1 MIANPKQTI
10 VTQKDRMNAPT
21 SSSIGALG
29 NRRLFA
35 DPAYHFQALRVL
47 NEVANDGADVT
58 ECLETI
64 GLIHGGDASGWYDAW
79 ATTAKRN
86 VARAEGA
93 RDQISKGLAYLR
105 AHNYWRTAEF
115 LLKPDDL
122 RRPPAWT
129 SQVDAF
135 DRGLEALGIAHERTS
150 VPYEKGAL
158 RAIFYPGPAG
168 WETKPLIVFVGGEDS
183 TLEELYFVLVPAAYR
198 RGYGVLTYEGPGQGA
213 ALREHGLYFTPEW
226 EKPNAAV
233 FDAYLG
239 THAKPPSIVLIG
251 MSMGGYLAPR
261 AAAFESRID
270 GVVSFDVLYDLA
282 DIARHFVTLAR
293 DPATSASPSV
303 SGTIDSVR
311 WTFGARTLEELLDR
325 TSAYRLADVAVQ
337 ISCDVLVLAGTE
349 DEFVPVAQV
358 AEYVAALT
366 GARSVEKAIYDRA
379 SGGAEHCQEGAST
392 LWHETFFD
400 WLLRRFPGL
409 PSSP

>member
-282 DIARHFVTLAR
+282 DIVRHFVTLAR

>member
-1 MIANPKQTI
+1 MT
-10 VTQKDRMNAPT
+10 TQ
-21 SSSIGALG
+21 GFFG

-35 DPAYHFQALRVL
+35 DSGYHFQALRVL
-47 NEVANDGADVT
+47 NEVANGGADVT
-58 ECLETI
+58 EILETI
-64 GLIHGGDASGWYDAW
+64 GVIHGGDAIGWYDAW
-79 ATTAKRN
+79 AATAKRN
-86 VARAEGA
+86 IARAEA
-93 RDQISKGLAYLR
+93 TCDQVSKGLAYLR

-115 LLKPDDL
+115 LLKPQDI
-122 RRPPAWT
+122 RRPSAWT

-135 DRGLEALGIAHERTS
+135 DRGLQALGVAHERTS
-150 VPYEKGAL
+150 VAYEKGAL

-168 WETKPLIVFVGGEDS
+168 WEIKPLIVFVGGEDS
-183 TLEELYFVLVPAAYR
+183 TLEELYFELVPAAHR

-213 ALREHGLYFTPEW
+213 ALREHGLFFMPEW

-261 AAAFESRID
+261 AAAFEPRID

-293 DPATSASPSV
+293 DPATSGNSGV
-303 SGTIDSVR
+303 SGIIDSVR
-311 WTFGARTLEELLDR
+311 WTFGVQTVEEILDR
-325 TSAYRLADVAVQ
+325 TSAYSLADVAVQ

-349 DEFVPVAQV
+349 DEFVPVTQV
-358 AEYVAALT
+358 AAYVAALT

-400 WLLRRFPGL
+400 WLLRRFPQI
-409 PSSP
+409 PDTPRQH

>member
-1 MIANPKQTI
+1 MIVNPKPMMTAQQDLAN
-10 VTQKDRMNAPT
+10 VPT
-21 SSSIGALG
+21 NGSSGSLG

-47 NEVANDGADVT
+47 NEVANGGADVT

-64 GLIHGGDASGWYDAW
+64 GVIHGGDAGGWYDAW
-79 ATTAKRN
+79 AATAKRN

-93 RDQISKGLAYLR
+93 RDQVSKGLAYLR
-105 AHNYWRTAEF
+105 AHNYWRAAEF
-115 LLKPDDL
+115 LLQPDDG

-129 SQVDAF
+129 SQVDTF

-168 WETKPLIVFVGGEDS
+168 WETKPLIVFVGGQDS
-183 TLEELYFVLVPAAYR
+183 TLEELYFEMVPAAHR

-213 ALREHGLYFTPEW
+213 ALREHGLFFTPEW

-233 FDAYLG
+233 FDAYLN

-251 MSMGGYLAPR
+251 MSMGGYFAPR
-261 AAAFESRID
+261 AAAFEPRID
-270 GVVSFDVLYDLA
+270 GVVSFDVCYDFSEVV
-282 DIARHFVTLAR
+282 RRGVTLAR
-293 DPATSASPSV
+293 DPATSGNSLASGLNTNSK
-303 SGTIDSVR
+303 
-311 WTFGARTLEELLDR
+311 WTYGVQTLDEILER
-325 TSAYRLADVAVQ
+325 SSAYRLADVAGR
-337 ISCDVLVLAGTE
+337 ISCDVLVLAGAE
-349 DEFVPVAQV
+349 DEGIPVAQV
-358 AEYVAALT
+358 AAYVAALT

-400 WLLRRFPGL
+400 WLLRRFPEN
-409 PSSP
+409 S

>member
-1 MIANPKQTI
+1 MVVNPKPTMIAQRDPANVPANGSTGS
-10 VTQKDRMNAPT
+10 V
-21 SSSIGALG
+21 G

-47 NEVANDGADVT
+47 NEVANGGADVT
-58 ECLETI
+58 EILETI
-64 GLIHGGDASGWYDAW
+64 GLIHGGDAGGWYEAW
-79 ATTAKRN
+79 AATAKRN
-86 VARAEGA
+86 VARAEA
-93 RDQISKGLAYLR
+93 LRDPVSKGLAYLR
-105 AHNYWRTAEF
+105 AHNYWRSAEF
-115 LLKPDDL
+115 LLKPEDV
-122 RRPPAWT
+122 RRPSAWT

-135 DRGLEALGIAHERTS
+135 DRGLQALGIAHERTS

-168 WETKPLIVFVGGEDS
+168 WESKPLIVFVGGEDS
-183 TLEELYFVLVPAAYR
+183 TLEELYFALVPAAFR

-213 ALREHGLYFTPEW
+213 ALREHGLFFTPEW

-239 THAKPPSIVLIG
+239 THAKPASIVLIG

-261 AAAFESRID
+261 AAAFEPRID
-270 GVVSFDVLYDLA
+270 GVVSFDVCYDAL
-282 DIARHFVTLAR
+282 DIVRHFVKLAR
-293 DPATSASPSV
+293 DPATAGSSSV
-303 SGTIDSVR
+303 SGIIDSVR
-311 WTFGARTLEELLDR
+311 WTFGVHTLDEILDR
-325 TSAYRLADVAVQ
+325 GSAYRLTDVAAR

-358 AEYVAALT
+358 AAYVAALT

-400 WLLRRFPGL
+400 WLLRRFPQT
-409 PSSP
+409 PRA

>member
-1 MIANPKQTI
+1 MS
-10 VTQKDRMNAPT
+10 TQLDRAPT
-21 SSSIGALG
+21 PANVVFGVLG

-47 NEVANDGADVT
+47 NEVANGGADIT

-64 GLIHGGDASGWYDAW
+64 GLIHGGDAGGWYDAW
-79 ATTAKRN
+79 AAMAKRN

-93 RDQISKGLAYLR
+93 RDQVSKGLAYLR
-105 AHNYWRTAEF
+105 AHNYWRAAEF
-115 LLKPDDL
+115 LLKPDDV
-122 RRPPAWT
+122 RRPSAWI

-158 RAIFYPGPAG
+158 RAISYPGPDG

-183 TLEELYFVLVPAAYR
+183 TLEELYFALVPAAHR

-213 ALREHGLYFTPEW
+213 ALREHGLFFTPQW

-239 THAKPPSIVLIG
+239 SHAIPPAIVLVG

-261 AAAFESRID
+261 AAAFEPRID
-270 GVVSFDVLYDLA
+270 GVVSFDVLYDFPE
-282 DIARHFVTLAR
+282 IARHYAALAR
-293 DPATSASPSV
+293 DPATSGSSAV
-303 SGTIDSVR
+303 SGLIDSIR
-311 WTFGARTLEELLDR
+311 WTFGVQTLEEILEI
-325 TSAYRLADVAVQ
+325 SSGYALADVAGK
-337 ISCDVLVLAGTE
+337 ISCDVLALAGTE

-358 AEYVAALT
+358 AAYVADLT
-366 GARSVEKAIYDRA
+366 AARSVESAIYDRA

-400 WLLRRFPGL
+400 WLLRRFP
-409 PSSP
+409 SSPA

>member
-213 ALREHGLYFTPEW
+213 ALREHGLYFSPEW

-282 DIARHFVTLAR
+282 DIVRHFVTLAR

>member
-400 WLLRRFPGL
+400 WLLHRFPGL

>member
-198 RGYGVLTYEGPGQGA
+198 RCYGVLTYEGPGQGA
-213 ALREHGLYFTPEW
+213 ALREHGLYFSPEW

-282 DIARHFVTLAR
+282 DIVRHFVTLAR